1 MSEAEKKYADII
13 NLPHHTSVN
22 RPRMSSI
29 DRAAQF
35 ASFAALTGYDGVIDE
50 TGRLTD
56 SMAELTEE
64 MKAVLD
70 QKHQLLVELADRCPE
85 VVVTFFVPD
94 ARKAG
99 GMYQTVTGR
108 LKLIDEYER
117 VMILTSGTR
126 IPIDRIHGVEC
137 ELFGDLFSDL

>member
-35 ASFAALTGYDGVIDE
+35 APFAALTGYDGVIDE

>member
-13 NLPHHTSVN
+13 NMPHPTSS
-22 RPRMSSI
+22 RHARMSNA

-35 ASFAALTGYDGVIDE
+35 APFAALTGYDGVIDE
-50 TGRLTD
+50 TGRLTGERI
-56 SMAELTEE
+56 ELTEE

-70 QKHQLLVELADRCPE
+70 QKHQLLLELADRHPE
-85 VVVTFFVPD
+85 IAVTFFVPD
-94 ARKAG
+94 ARKEG

-117 VMILTSGTR
+117 VLILTNGTR
-126 IPIDRIHGVEC
+126 IPIDSVHGVEC
-137 ELFGDLFSDL
+137 ALFGDLFSDL